1 MDSPHWPFADPEET
15 EVVTLDRI
23 VRRES
28 PILLVS
34 HDADDGGWQFV
45 DGDQVFEENGEV
57 VLLGE
62 IAQLDP
68 TVLELAELPAG
79 WHAWRPSL
87 DQPCASPKANRRP
100 TPPTSPTPS
109 QPEIPG

>member
-1 MDSPHWPFADPEET
+1 MDMPHWPFPDPEET

-23 VRRES
+23 VRREA

-34 HDADDGGWQFV
+34 HDIDDGGWQFV
-45 DGDQVFEENGEV
+45 DGNQVFEEDGEV

-68 TVLELAELPAG
+68 TVIDLADLPIG
-79 WHAWRPSL
+79 WHAWRPSR
-87 DQPCASPKANRRP
+87 DQPWRRAQGE
-100 TPPTSPTPS
+100 PPADPADE
-109 QPEIPG
+109 PEVV